1 MIFKQITIAIALS
14 AAISS
19 PAFAHSDG
27 DGHCKDTQLGSIM
40 KEMSDDL
47 KTYVGAFKRGD
58 QAAMQTQLKKL
69 LANSTKAKDEV
80 PLKLQQDMPTMK
92 GMDHSNMANMQN
104 MKDMDHSNM
113 ANMQNMKGMDHS
125 NMANMQ
131 NMKGMDHSN
140 MANMQNMKDMDH
152 SNMANMEGM
161 DHSTHMQH
169 MDYQQGIDKLTHLF
183 NQLQDAT
190 TKGEVKTALG
200 NIKQHIK
207 KSHKAFRLNCD

>member
-58 QAAMQTQLKKL
+58 QAAMQTQLTKL

-140 MANMQNMKDMDH
+140 MANMQDMKDMDH

>member
-1 MIFKQITIAIALS
+1 MMFKQITIAIALS

-47 KTYVGAFKRGD
+47 KSYVGAFKRGD
-58 QAAMQTQLKKL
+58 QAAMQTQLTTL

-104 MKDMDHSNM
+104 MK
-113 ANMQNMKGMDHS
+113 GMDHS
-125 NMANMQ
+125 NMTNM
-131 NMKGMDHSN
+131 D
-140 MANMQNMKDMDH
+140 
-152 SNMANMEGM
+152 GM

-169 MDYQQGIDKLTHLF
+169 MDYQQGMEKLTHLF

-190 TKGEVKTALG
+190 SKGEVKTTLG

>member
-1 MIFKQITIAIALS
+1 MFKQITIAIALS

-47 KTYVGAFKRGD
+47 KSYVGAFKRGD
-58 QAAMQTQLKKL
+58 QAAMQTQLTKL

-80 PLKLQQDMPTMK
+80 PLKLQQDMPAMKGMDHSNMANMQDMKGMDHSNMANMQGMK

-104 MKDMDHSNM
+104 MQDMN
-113 ANMQNMKGMDHS
+113 
-125 NMANMQ
+125 
-131 NMKGMDHSN
+131 
-140 MANMQNMKDMDH
+140 H

-169 MDYQQGIDKLTHLF
+169 MDYQQGMEKLTHLF

>member
-58 QAAMQTQLKKL
+58 QAAMQTQLTKL

-131 NMKGMDHSN
+131 NMKGM
-140 MANMQNMKDMDH
+140 KDMDH

-190 TKGEVKTALG
+190 KKGEVKTALG

>member
-1 MIFKQITIAIALS
+1 MMFKQITIAIALS

-47 KTYVGAFKRGD
+47 KSYVGAFKRGD
-58 QAAMQTQLKKL
+58 QAAMQTQLTKL

-80 PLKLQQDMPTMK
+80 PLKLQQDMPAMKGMDHSNMANMQDMKGMDHSNMANMQGMK

-104 MKDMDHSNM
+104 MQDMN
-113 ANMQNMKGMDHS
+113 
-125 NMANMQ
+125 
-131 NMKGMDHSN
+131 
-140 MANMQNMKDMDH
+140 H

-169 MDYQQGIDKLTHLF
+169 MDYQQGMEKLTHLF

>member
-19 PAFAHSDG
+19 AAFAHSDG

-47 KTYVGAFKRGD
+47 KSYVGAFKRGD
-58 QAAMQTQLKKL
+58 QAAMQTQLTKL

-113 ANMQNMKGMDHS
+113 ANMD
-125 NMANMQ
+125 
-131 NMKGMDHSN
+131 
-140 MANMQNMKDMDH
+140 
-152 SNMANMEGM
+152 GM

-169 MDYQQGIDKLTHLF
+169 MAYQQGMGKLTHLF

>member
-58 QAAMQTQLKKL
+58 QAAMQTQLTKL

-131 NMKGMDHSN
+131 GMDHSN

>member
-19 PAFAHSDG
+19 AAFAHSDG

-58 QAAMQTQLKKL
+58 QAAMQTQLTKL